1 VAAIGLGCLSAA
13 CFGAMSVGLR
23 IGLDRYRDVEL
34 ATVAT
39 VTGAVAVALVFAAA
53 EVPDRGVHAGAAWP
67 FALAG
72 LLQPGVGQ
80 LLVTLAIR
88 EAGAS
93 RVSVILGG
101 APLTA
106 VTIALVFLGEPAD
119 WELLL
124 GAVLI
129 VAGGVE
135 LARDRS
141 RPAHVRRRGYVFAFI
156 VTVLL
161 GARDNLTRWLAGTTP
176 VPPAVAAAAGLAGGL
191 ALVLVVLG
199 PRVRRRLA
207 VRPMLPFLAVGALFG
222 GSYVSLFE
230 AYFRGRVTVI
240 SPIVATESLWGVLL
254 SLLVIRHT
262 ELVGRRVVAG
272 ALLIVAGS
280 VLIGVYAG

>member
-1 VAAIGLGCLSAA
+1 MAAIGLGCLSAA

-207 VRPMLPFLAVGALFG
+207 LRPMLPFLAVGALFG